1 MYPTV
6 EDNADNAG
14 VFGVPDDDFAEYV
27 YGNDANEPIEFYIST
42 PAVNPG
48 MDALLK
54 LLVYDVDRF
63 DEMDAV
69 YLNGSLLGILSGASD
84 ENMVEYY
91 VPNAVLLG
99 AENHLVQVFASVR
112 TDEALPQTIDPL
124 DDTTWPNRT
133 DSWAAEV
140 DWAALEF
147 LPRYEWV
154 TVGRDSK
161 TVDSAGAALVAEA
174 FDSFKQVA
182 IGIAGAD
189 MAAAD
194 VENSMPNVMAKFGAG
209 TAKAD
214 YKDGIL
220 RAALKDDWCTKWPV
234 ASSNMIGTGGP
245 IANLLAYYA
254 NDFTDAFYG
263 LSEFAGT
270 AYDGKI
276 TGIPCWNRNWPS
288 NMVPGYNTYNSSSS
302 TGYAVITTYKDINGT
317 VIFNVW
323 GNWGRDTY
331 YATTWLHGDEARS
344 IAPGIIQ
351 LQQAPKGV
359 TSIILKISYTD
370 PTHPTFSIPEVLGTI
385 SERLWIHGSEYKGG
399 IHDP

>member
-1 MYPTV
+1 
-6 EDNADNAG
+6 
-14 VFGVPDDDFAEYV
+14 VFV
-27 YGNDANEPIEFYIST
+27 
-42 PAVNPG
+42 
-48 MDALLK
+48 
-54 LLVYDVDRF
+54 DVD
-63 DEMDAV
+63 A
-69 YLNGSLLGILSGASD
+69 A
-84 ENMVEYY
+84 
-91 VPNAVLLG
+91 AVLP
-99 AENHLVQVFASVR
+99 E
-112 TDEALPQTIDPL
+112 TIDPE
-124 DDTTWPNRT
+124 DDTTWPAL
-133 DSWAAEV
+133 DDASDWSVAV
-140 DWAALEF
+140 YWAALEF

-174 FDSFKQVA
+174 FDSFKQIR

-194 VENSMPNVMAKFGAG
+194 VEDSMPYVMAKFGAG
-209 TAKAD
+209 TAKDD
-214 YKDGIL
+214 YKDDIL

-263 LSEFAGT
+263 LGEFSGT
-270 AYDGKI
+270 AYGGKI